1 MFKKVLS
8 AALAM
13 SMALAMF
20 TTAMAASGYDLSK
33 VDKVTGTAVTEVTE
47 KAVSKAVANKES
59 VAYVPFYNAGVVTPD
74 AFKKVAEEAA
84 KKNVSAK
91 VMADTVVNNVVVGR
105 VILDAKAAAAQGK
118 DMNLK
123 VTVGDNA
130 TKELFGKY
138 FVNELAIVS
147 LSQPV
152 SFGQNVEIAAR
163 VDVSKLDSSKPWH
176 FYSYDAAKNE
186 YRAIANPNYKID
198 ANGYLHFNTQLAG
211 RILITDKPMTSK

>member
-33 VDKVTGTAVTEVTE
+33 VDKVTGTAVAEVTE
-47 KAVSKAVANKES
+47 EAVNKAVANKQS
-59 VAYVPFYNAGVVTPD
+59 VVYVPFYNANEVTPD

-84 KKNVSAK
+84 KKNIQAK
-91 VMADTVVNNVVVGR
+91 VMADTVMNNVVVGR
-105 VILDAKAAAAQGK
+105 VIIDAKVAAAQGK
-118 DMNLK
+118 DVQLK
-123 VTVGDNA
+123 VTVGDKA
-130 TKELFGKY
+130 TKDLFSKY
-138 FVNELAIVS
+138 FVNEIAVVS

-152 SFGQNVEIAAR
+152 SFGQVVEIAAK
-163 VDVSKLDSSKPWH
+163 VDLSKLDSSKPWH

-186 YRAIANPNYKID
+186 YREIAGTNYKID
-198 ANGYLHFNTQLAG
+198 ANGYIHFNTQLAG
-211 RILITDKPMTSK
+211 KILITDKPMTSK